1 MTRLV
6 AALRKKTVGSHL
18 SVSSQRYKEKHDL
31 QADVDIVHEDRTA
44 ELCCS
49 GFSTAMVLPFPSILA
64 FSILE
69 SLRNL
74 GCAVT

>member
-18 SVSSQRYKEKHDL
+18 SVSSQSKEKHNL
-31 QADVDIVHEDRTA
+31 PVGVDIIHEYRMA
-44 ELCCS
+44 ELRCS